1 MISFAQLEWL
11 GKRPLHLAHENAV
24 FNMRLVLV
32 STSLVHQSE
41 SFQFSFQS
49 KPQVITLALVNVLMA
64 NMKTNMVNVFI
75 KMNVPVL
82 SGTSRNA
89 FYYFYN
95 VT

>member
-1 MISFAQLEWL
+1 MISFVQREWL
-11 GKRPLHLAHENAV
+11 GKRPLRLAHENAAS
-24 FNMRLVLV
+24 NMRLVLV
-32 STSLVHQSE
+32 SISLVQQSE
-41 SFQFSFQS
+41 SFKFSFQL
-49 KPQVITLALVNVLMA
+49 KLQVITLALVNVLMA